1 MKYLAT
7 EQEKS
12 DQLLSQ
18 TNQISDSNKKLLLD
32 SHQVNKSS
40 INTSEIPTTLNSNL
54 EKTRKDFSSLLILMR
69 KASRLINVFDNKVKL
84 VANKLPE

>member
-1 MKYLAT
+1 VKYLAT